1 MPILHPSLF
10 FQKTPMLFVVVFLL
24 VGILIPDRSLSY
36 AAVFVV
42 GPKAPMSFVV
52 SDWDS
57 YWLHVDIQMA
67 VL

>member
-24 VGILIPDRSLSY
+24 VGILVPDRSLSY
-36 AAVFVV
+36 AVVFVV
-42 GPKAPMSFVV
+42 GPKAFVV

-57 YWLHVDIQMA
+57 YWLHVDILMA